1 MITFHTAKNVHAINV
16 FLGSDVRH
24 ESQFPSDVDREEWEE
39 EQKVMRT
46 VKSPQ
51 TFVWP
56 GGDTNFH
63 FPTRIMS
70 IKSETLQSLIF
81 FFFST

>member
-39 EQKVMRT
+39 EQKVIIT
-46 VKSPQ
+46 CPKSS
-51 TFVWP
+51 FYH
-56 GGDTNFH
+56 G
-63 FPTRIMS
+63 I
-70 IKSETLQSLIF
+70 
-81 FFFST
+81 